1 MNNGTDYCAILRA
14 ETPIID
20 VRAPVEF
27 AQGAMPAAVNL
38 PLMNDE
44 ERAAVGTCYKREGAD
59 AALALGH
66 KLVAGDTRQ
75 QRIAAWLDACRD
87 APNGYLCCARGGQR
101 SHITQSWIKEHG
113 IDYPLIVGG
122 YKALRQVAIKATEE
136 LVRHPIILI
145 GGCTGNGKT
154 PLVRQQPQGIDL
166 EGLAHHRGSSFGRT
180 LNAQFS
186 QATFENHLATAL
198 LQGAHEQDRV
208 RWVLEDEGRMI
219 GANHLP
225 ECLRDR
231 MAQSPIAVV
240 EDPFD
245 LRIERLREEYFT
257 RMHHDFFAAYGEELG
272 WQEYSAYLHHG
283 LFAIRRRLGLQRFAE
298 LTATLDASL
307 AEQRRSGSTEAHFA
321 WLVPLLNEYYD
332 PMYRYQL
339 EKKADKIVFRGT
351 SEDVVSWLSS
361 HP

>member
-38 PLMNDE
+38 PLMNDA
-44 ERAAVGTCYKREGAD
+44 ERAAVGTCYKRQGAE

-66 KLVAGDTRQ
+66 KLVSGQTRQ
-75 QRIAAWLDACRD
+75 QRIDAWLDACRR
-87 APNGYLCCARGGQR
+87 APQGYLCCARGGQR
-101 SHITQSWIKEHG
+101 SHISQSWIKDSG
-113 IDYPLIVGG
+113 LDYPLIVGG
-122 YKALRQVAIKATEE
+122 YKALRQAAIKATEE
-136 LVRHPIILI
+136 LVRHPIVLI

-154 PLVRQQPQGIDL
+154 PLVREQPLGIDL

-180 LNAQFS
+180 LTPQFS

-198 LQGAHEQDRV
+198 LKGAYQRDKV
-208 RWVLEDEGRMI
+208 RWVLEDEGHMI

-231 MAQSPIAVV
+231 MAQAPIAVV

-245 LRIERLREEYFT
+245 LRLERLREEYFT
-257 RMHHDFFAAYGEELG
+257 HMHRDFTAAFGEEKG
-272 WQEYSAYLHHG
+272 WEEYSAYLHHG

-298 LTATLDASL
+298 LTATLDEAL
-307 AEQRRSGSTEAHFA
+307 AEQQRSGSTEAHFA

-339 EKKADKIVFRGT
+339 DKKADKIVFRGT
-351 SEDVVSWLSS
+351 WEAVNHWLLSN
-361 HP
+361 